1 MLKRNKYL
9 FSLILLSNIFTG
21 CGGSSSSETTIDTS
35 ASAVSIISLDTKKS
49 LAYMGNEERLAHDI
63 YNKFYDLFPSLMQ
76 FRNIAINSE
85 TRHIEAVQQLVQKYE
100 IIGTELS
107 DSNYTSLYYQNTDI
121 SQMQAGVYGV
131 LSVQQLYDALLVEGS
146 NDEISALK
154 VGCKVEVTDIED
166 LNKYLD
172 YANNDNASDIVEIFE
187 FLRAGSYSHY
197 WTFDAALKSKNVVN
211 GCNLGVE
218 PYGDKNGIYPVI

>member
-1 MLKRNKYL
+1 MLIRNKYVL
-9 FSLILLSNIFTG
+9 SLILLSNIFIG
-21 CGGSSSSETTIDTS
+21 CGGSSSSSDTTLSQISTL
-35 ASAVSIISLDTKKS
+35 SLDTKKS
-49 LAYMGNEERLAHDI
+49 LAYMGNEERLAYDI
-63 YNKFYDLFPSLMQ
+63 YNKFYDLFPSLIQ
-76 FRNIAINSE
+76 FNNIAINSE
-85 TRHIEAVQQLVQKYE
+85 TRHIDVVQQLVQKYE
-100 IIGTELS
+100 ITGTELS
-107 DSNYTSLYYQNTDI
+107 DSNYTSLYYQNTDL

-131 LSVQQLYDALLVEGS
+131 LSVQQLYNTLLVEGS
-146 NDEISALK
+146 NDDISALK

-166 LNKYLD
+166 LDKYLV
-172 YANNDNASDIVEIFE
+172 YAKNDNASDVVEIFE

>member
-1 MLKRNKYL
+1 MLIRNKYVL
-9 FSLILLSNIFTG
+9 SLILLSNIFIG
-21 CGGSSSSETTIDTS
+21 CGGSSSSSDTTLSQISTL
-35 ASAVSIISLDTKKS
+35 SLDTKKS
-49 LAYMGNEERLAHDI
+49 LAYMGNEERLAYDI
-63 YNKFYDLFPSLMQ
+63 YNKFYDLFPSLIQ
-76 FRNIAINSE
+76 FNNIAVNSE
-85 TRHIEAVQQLVQKYE
+85 TRHIDAVQQLVQKYE
-100 IIGTELS
+100 ITGTELS
-107 DSNYTSLYYQNTDI
+107 DSNYTSLYYQNTDL

-131 LSVQQLYDALLVEGS
+131 LSVQQLYNTLLVEGS
-146 NDEISALK
+146 NDDISALK

-166 LNKYLD
+166 LDKYLV
-172 YANNDNASDIVEIFE
+172 YAKNDNASDVVEIFE